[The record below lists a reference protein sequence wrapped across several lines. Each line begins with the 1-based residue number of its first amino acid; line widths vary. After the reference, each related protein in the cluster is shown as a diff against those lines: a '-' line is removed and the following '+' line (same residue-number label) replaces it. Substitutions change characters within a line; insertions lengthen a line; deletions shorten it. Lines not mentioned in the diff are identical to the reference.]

1 MLTAAVNEAVGDINE
16 AYSAGLSPGGLGIAG
31 GGGPG
36 GRTPAGATGGRGTI
50 EMPNIQ
56 ALGLSSGGGQSGN
69 QPMAGLNIGALPPMN
84 PALVAAALNQAA
96 DGSPW
101 ATYNLWHCQN
111 QNRPDLLA
119 FLCQNPPAD
128 HDPTYEILLLKNKN
142 NSKK

>member
-1 MLTAAVNEAVGDINE
+1 
-16 AYSAGLSPGGLGIAG
+16 
-31 GGGPG
+31 
-36 GRTPAGATGGRGTI
+36 
-50 EMPNIQ
+50 
-56 ALGLSSGGGQSGN
+56 
-69 QPMAGLNIGALPPMN
+69 MAGLNIGALPPMN

-128 HDPTYEILLLKNKN
+128 HDPTYQILLLKNKN

>member
-1 MLTAAVNEAVGDINE
+1 MGIPRGGQGGRGDKGPNS
-16 AYSAGLSPGGLGIAG
+16 YGHSAGPYGQGGGLGIAG

-36 GRTPAGATGGRGTI
+36 GWTPAGATGGRGSI

-69 QPMAGLNIGALPPMN
+69 NPMAGLNIGALPPMN

-101 ATYNLWHCQN
+101 ETYNLWHCQN

-128 HDPTYEILLLKNKN
+128 HPRPDL
-142 NSKK
+142 